1 MSALFHSMIANL
13 RVRLRQ
19 RGRTSMSRAM
29 RLTGA
34 AVAAFVVAQVLF
46 PETVPILAP
55 LTALLVVE
63 ITLKDIVTSGV
74 QRVASVTAGV
84 LLAVAFSS
92 IVGLSWWSLGAL
104 LAVSILVGQILRLGP
119 HALEVPISAM
129 LVLAAAGAEAAAVD
143 RISETLIGAAV
154 GVAVNLLFP
163 PAVQSDSAAEA
174 VHRFASQLAG
184 LLRTSAAELRDPITQ
199 EQAERWMDEARALSR
214 NVPKIDNEVDQA
226 ADSRRL
232 NPRALVVPDISNTL
246 RADLDALEHT
256 TVAVRSM
263 FRSIRDGVRYNPTVD
278 PSRGEAL
285 RRAVRRSAAGPGSDH
300 RGVRRSGEGRG
311 HRHIVETQQEVAAAL
326 AALSEAHDRIDDLQ
340 LIDIGSEENGWELSE
355 PVLEAVER
363 VLRDLD
369 INERGRRRQAAR
381 LAMRVDPFE
390 MVKTAHQLFHAAHR
404 PAGHERT
411 APNRAPERAPSE
423 RPAGSD
429 WRGPDCPGPDR
440 PGPDRPGPDRPGP
453 DRPGPDRRENADQT
467 GPHLLPVSSRR
478 PPARRPTAVDIR
490 QVAGRRPAVRQADR
504 RTRPPAVTRPD
515 EDLRP

>member
-1 MSALFHSMIANL
+1 MAPLFHSMITSL

-19 RGRTSMSRAM
+19 RGRTSMSRAL

-34 AVAAFVVAQVLF
+34 AVAAFAVAQVLF
-46 PETVPILAP
+46 PGTVPILAP

-163 PAVQSDSAAEA
+163 PAVRSDSAAEA
-174 VHRFASQLAG
+174 VQRFASELAG

-199 EQAERWMDEARALSR
+199 EQAERWMDDARVLSR
-214 NVPKIDNEVDQA
+214 NVPKIDTELDQA
-226 ADSRRL
+226 ANSRRL

-285 RRAVRRSAAGPGSDH
+285 RELYGALLLDLATTIEAFGDLAKA
-300 RGVRRSGEGRG
+300 EGTDT
-311 HRHIVETQQEVAAAL
+311 VAETQQEVTAAL

-381 LAMRVDPFE
+381 LAVRVDPFE
-390 MVKTAHQLFHAAHR
+390 MVKSAHHLFHAPHR
-404 PAGHERT
+404 PGGTDR
-411 APNRAPERAPSE
+411 PSLRRASRPGTD
-423 RPAGSD
+423 RPAA
-429 WRGPDCPGPDR
+429 DR
-440 PGPDRPGPDRPGP
+440 PSS
-453 DRPGPDRRENADQT
+453 DRREIAAERT
-467 GPHLLPVSSRR
+467 GPHRLPVSSRR
-478 PPARRPTAVDIR
+478 APVRRPSAVDTAKLQAVGRPSGSPIDGPARRS
-490 QVAGRRPAVRQADR
+490 
-504 RTRPPAVTRPD
+504 
-515 EDLRP
+515 

>member
-46 PETVPILAP
+46 PGTVPILAP

-285 RRAVRRSAAGPGSDH
+285 RELYAALLLDLAATIEAFGDLAKA
-300 RGVRRSGEGRG
+300 EGTDT
-311 HRHIVETQQEVAAAL
+311 IVETQQEVAAAL

-429 WRGPDCPGPDR
+429 WRGPDRPGPDR

-478 PPARRPTAVDIR
+478 PPARRPTAVDTAKLQAVGRPSGKPI
-490 QVAGRRPAVRQADR
+490 VGPARRP
-504 RTRPPAVTRPD
+504 
-515 EDLRP
+515 

>member
-1 MSALFHSMIANL
+1 MAPLFHNVITTL

-19 RGRTSMSRAM
+19 RGRTSMSRAL

-34 AVAAFVVAQVLF
+34 ATAAFVVAQVLF
-46 PETVPILAP
+46 PTTIPILAP

-63 ITLKDIVTSGV
+63 VTLKDIVTSGL

-84 LLAVAFSS
+84 LLAIAFSA

-104 LAVSILVGQILRLGP
+104 IAVSILLGQILRLGP
-119 HALEVPISAM
+119 HMLEVPISAM
-129 LVLAAAGAEAAAVD
+129 LVLAATGAEAAAVD

-174 VHRFASQLAG
+174 VHRFALQLAG

-199 EQAERWMDEARALSR
+199 DQAERWMDDARVLSR
-214 NVPKIDNEVDQA
+214 NVPKIDTELDRAVN
-226 ADSRRL
+226 SRRL
-232 NPRALVVPDISNTL
+232 NPRALVVPDTSNTL

-278 PSRGEAL
+278 PTRGEAL
-285 RRAVRRSAAGPGSDH
+285 RELYAALLLDLAATIEAFGDLAKA
-300 RGVRRSGEGRG
+300 EGTDS
-311 HRHIVETQQEVAAAL
+311 IVETQQEVAAAL

-340 LIDIGSEENGWELSE
+340 LIDIGAEENGWELSE

-369 INERGRRRQAAR
+369 INERGRRRQAAT
-381 LAMRVDPFE
+381 LAVRVDPFE

-404 PAGHERT
+404 PGGAD
-411 APNRAPERAPSE
+411 
-423 RPAGSD
+423 RPA
-429 WRGPDCPGPDR
+429 PPGPGR
-440 PGPDRPGPDRPGP
+440 PDA
-453 DRPGPDRRENADQT
+453 E
-467 GPHLLPVSSRR
+467 
-478 PPARRPTAVDIR
+478 RRPTAVDTAKLTAVGR
-490 QVAGRRPAVRQADR
+490 PSGKPLPGPGRRP
-504 RTRPPAVTRPD
+504 
-515 EDLRP
+515 